1 MVRRAPGKYKF
12 LVFGFVRERE
22 RERERERKEA
32 LVDNAPHVCLFLV
45 EYGGG
50 DKGHARLTAGSVAEQ
65 GGRACLFGDDQPVS
79 SLAPCVQSLVVNG
92 S

>member
-1 MVRRAPGKYKF
+1 MVRRAPGKYAF

-22 RERERERKEA
+22 RKE
-32 LVDNAPHVCLFLV
+32 VIIDNAPLVCLFLV
-45 EYGGG
+45 EAGGG

-79 SLAPCVQSLVVNG
+79 CLAPCVQSLAVNG